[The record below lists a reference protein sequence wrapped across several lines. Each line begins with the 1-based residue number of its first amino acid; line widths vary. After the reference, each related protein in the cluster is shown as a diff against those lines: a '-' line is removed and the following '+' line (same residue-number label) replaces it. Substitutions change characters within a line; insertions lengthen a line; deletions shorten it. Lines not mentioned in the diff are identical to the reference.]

1 MSQYGKIFNMDITR
15 QKAVII
21 FITFVA
27 VITALGLILVLR
39 GVKEISEEASPDNLN
54 ITIVLNKA
62 LFSQGEDIN
71 INIQNNDLID
81 ITLTNIE
88 VQQYIAEKDKWKTAN
103 KDIRCPC
110 YAQCEDI
117 RHVITPGKKENFF
130 WQQDTNKWESDI
142 ITKGITLPECD
153 KVKDGI
159 YRAKI
164 KYFEDSKDAFLEKA
178 KIIYSDSFSIK

>member
-1 MSQYGKIFNMDITR
+1 MSQYGKMSDMDITR

-27 VITALGLILVLR
+27 VITAFGLILVLR

-54 ITIVLNKA
+54 IAIALNKA
-62 LFSQGEDIN
+62 LFSQDEDVN
-71 INIQNNDLID
+71 INIQNNDTIEM
-81 ITLTNIE
+81 TLTSVEI
-88 VQQYIAEKDKWKTAN
+88 QQYLAEKDKWKTAN

-130 WQQDTNKWESDI
+130 WQQDTNEWESDI

-153 KVKDGI
+153 KIKNGI

-164 KYFEDSKDAFLEKA
+164 KYFEDSKDAFLEKI
-178 KIIYSDSFSIK
+178 KVIYSDSFSIQ